1 MKTIAKNRATPR
13 NNKKRWVC
21 VCVRERERER
31 GSGLG
36 VLSEKKKRDRHGC
49 DKERGAAWGKGHNSH
64 FPPTQF
70 LPESPSQETGRPFS
84 SSDYTAWN
92 IITASFLLLL
102 LLLLFWQR
110 REKMM
115 MMMMN
120 DEDEDDWN
128 IKKSSAPHAFREK
141 RGVTDFWE
149 ISTPLSLPLR
159 AEPHWG
165 PLGCFLDLI
174 YICPLASLFGHLPSL
189 PLV

>member
-1 MKTIAKNRATPR
+1 MAAT
-13 NNKKRWVC
+13 KREEL
-21 VCVRERERER
+21 REE
-31 GSGLG
+31 
-36 VLSEKKKRDRHGC
+36 
-49 DKERGAAWGKGHNSH
+49 KGHNSH

-92 IITASFLLLL
+92 IITASLLLLLL

-115 MMMMN
+115 N
-120 DEDEDDWN
+120 DDDEEDEEEEDWN

-141 RGVTDFWE
+141 RGVTDFRE
-149 ISTPLSLPLR
+149 IYTPLSLPLR

-165 PLGCFLDLI
+165 PLGYFLDLI
-174 YICPLASLFGHLPSL
+174 YICPLASLVGHLPSL
-189 PLV
+189 PLL